1 MMTIIYMFC
10 LKKSF
15 LKRYHPKTYTIIKT
29 YQNRR
34 TKIYFLRKWQ
44 WWYRRFICFSGNNIK
59 WGIATLI
66 NPRWSF
72 KSDINILCSFWFETG
87 FGNISNLIAKTL
99 IISYY
104 LNRLQNYIFLTG
116 QKVIKICRKTS
127 FFRIRSKIIF

>member
-29 YQNRR
+29 YQNKR

-44 WWYRRFICFSGNNIK
+44 WWYRRYICFSGNNIK
-59 WGIATLI
+59 SGIATLK
-66 NPRWSF
+66 NPRWCF
-72 KSDINILCSFWFETG
+72 KSDVNIFRSFWFETG

-99 IISYY
+99 ILSYY

-116 QKVIKICRKTS
+116 QKVIIICGKTS
-127 FFRIRSKIIF
+127 FLRIRSKIIF